1 MMLENNVSLVIMLCP
16 ESEND
21 KEMCIKYF
29 EPKESDQPSVEFGDI
44 TLTLKSKQ
52 EPFEGLVVRKLE
64 ISRNG
69 CEPKVVTHI

>member
-44 TLTLKSKQ
+44 TLTLKSK
-52 EPFEGLVVRKLE
+52 
-64 ISRNG
+64 
-69 CEPKVVTHI
+69 